1 MLCDFCHE
9 REAVFFI
16 EQVSA
21 NSRRKINICMECAVK
36 RGISPDPKSIEQ
48 SVGTLFA
55 ELTNGAKTQNADENR
70 LCPVCGQSLG
80 KIRRTGRLGCPEC
93 YAIFKTEI
101 GSLMEQKNIHGP
113 YTGSMPRRLASFRSV
128 LTDRVDLQA
137 KLEDSIRKE
146 DYEKA
151 AVYRDYLRALERTSV
166 SGSAQQTENG
176 SGNVTDLPEGTHGSR
191 S

>member
-16 EQVSA
+16 EQINA

-36 RGISPDPKSIEQ
+36 RGISPDPKIVERSI
-48 SVGTLFA
+48 GTLFA
-55 ELTNGAKTQNADENR
+55 ELARDISRTDPDTDR
-70 LCPVCGQSLG
+70 LCPVCGQSLARIRQTG
-80 KIRRTGRLGCPEC
+80 KLGCPEC
-93 YAIFKTEI
+93 YAIFRDEI
-101 GSLMEQKNIHGP
+101 TDLMKQKGIKGP
-113 YTGSMPRRLASFRSV
+113 YTGSMPRRLASFHSI

-151 AVYRDYLRALERTSV
+151 ALYRDYLRALERYPVAGSV
-166 SGSAQQTENG
+166 EPASKARISDNRKEGKDNG
-176 SGNVTDLPEGTHGSR
+176 ADQ
-191 S
+191 